1 MKNSSTPLRA
11 GLIGHPVAQSKSPI
25 IQNYWLTQQGVTGS
39 YEAVD
44 VTPPELADFVERFLR
59 TGFWRGA
66 NVTIPHKQSI
76 IPLLDRLTPVAQ
88 AIGAVNTLWKENGEL
103 VGDNTDAQG
112 FLAQLDDSLGAST
125 EYKIKSATLLGA
137 GGAARALVYALLDR
151 GVEHVLICNRNQDR
165 AERLA
170 GHFGKAL
177 VVKPWS
183 QRSALLADQDLL
195 VNATSLGMI
204 NQAALEIDLTALPAH
219 ARVYDLVYNPLE
231 TALLRAAKNRGLVP
245 IDGLGMLLHQA
256 APGFTRWFGSKPAI
270 DNELRRTVIKESRAT

>member
-1 MKNSSTPLRA
+1 M
-11 GLIGHPVAQSKSPI
+11 
-25 IQNYWLTQQGVTGS
+25 
-39 YEAVD
+39 
-44 VTPPELADFVERFLR
+44 
-59 TGFWRGA
+59 
-66 NVTIPHKQSI
+66 
-76 IPLLDRLTPVAQ
+76 TPVAR
-88 AIGAVNTLWKENGEL
+88 AIGAVNTLWQENGEL

-125 EYKIKSATLLGA
+125 EYKIESAILLGA
-137 GGAARALVYALLDR
+137 GGAARAVVYALLDR

-170 GHFGKAL
+170 GHFEKAV

-183 QRSALLADQDLL
+183 QHSALLADQDLL

-231 TALLRAAKNRGLVP
+231 TELLRAAKDRGLVP

-256 APGFTRWFGSKPAI
+256 APGFARWFGS
-270 DNELRRTVIKESRAT
+270 

>member
-1 MKNSSTPLRA
+1 M
-11 GLIGHPVAQSKSPI
+11 
-25 IQNYWLTQQGVTGS
+25 
-39 YEAVD
+39 
-44 VTPPELADFVERFLR
+44 
-59 TGFWRGA
+59 RG
-66 NVTIPHKQSI
+66 
-76 IPLLDRLTPVAQ
+76 
-88 AIGAVNTLWKENGEL
+88 
-103 VGDNTDAQG
+103 
-112 FLAQLDDSLGAST
+112 
-125 EYKIKSATLLGA
+125 Y
-137 GGAARALVYALLDR
+137 
-151 GVEHVLICNRNQDR
+151 R

-219 ARVYDLVYNPLE
+219 ARAYDLVYNPLE

-256 APGFTRWFGSKPAI
+256 VPGFTRWFGSKPAI
-270 DNELRRTVIKESRAT
+270 DSELRGTVMKQSRAT

>member
-1 MKNSSTPLRA
+1 MENSSTPLRA

-25 IQNYWLTQQGVTGS
+25 IQSYWLAKQGVTGS
-39 YEAVD
+39 YKAVD
-44 VTPPELADFVERFLR
+44 VAPAELADFVERFLR
-59 TGFWRGA
+59 TGFWSGA

-88 AIGAVNTLWKENGEL
+88 AIGAVNTLWEENGEL

-125 EYKIKSATLLGA
+125 EHKIDSAILLGA

-151 GVEHVLICNRNQDR
+151 GVEYILICNRNQDR

-231 TALLRAAKNRGLVP
+231 TALLRAAKDRGLVP

-256 APGFTRWFGSKPAI
+256 APGFARWFGSKPAI
-270 DNELRRTVIKESRAT
+270 DNELRRIVIEESRAT